1 MEFFMWDKIKE
12 WYKNNKSYLTMLL
25 IGSAVVGLGVTF
37 LALLFPPVLAAFASI
52 SIFGMAPL
60 AFLTSLHLPLAVLTL
75 GCIVTGAAFG
85 AILGGLVA
93 WKQSISIARHVYSYF
108 GHTQEHQIEIN
119 EEDTYRYLM
128 AHLEG
133 EPDESFEI
141 EVDEEFND
149 YTSSDS
155 TEDRANPLSFS
166 TDSNPHAP
174 DAGYEMGELR
184 I

>member
-25 IGSAVVGLGVTF
+25 IGSAVVGLSVTF
-37 LALLFPPVLAAFASI
+37 LALFFPPVLAAFASI

-93 WKQSISIARHVYSYF
+93 WKQSISIAKHVYSYF
-108 GHTQEHQIEIN
+108 GHKQEHHVEIN

-128 AHLEG
+128 GHLEG
-133 EPDESFEI
+133 EASESFEV

-149 YTSSDS
+149 YTSTDS
-155 TEDRANPLSFS
+155 AEDRPNPLNFS
-166 TDSNPHAP
+166 TDSNHQAL
-174 DAGYEMGELR
+174 DGGYEMTELR

>member
-25 IGSAVVGLGVTF
+25 IGSAVVGLSVTF
-37 LALLFPPVLAAFASI
+37 LALFFPPVLAAFASI

-93 WKQSISIARHVYSYF
+93 WKQSISIAKHVYSYF
-108 GHTQEHQIEIN
+108 DHKQDHQVEIS

-128 AHLEG
+128 DHLEG
-133 EPDESFEI
+133 EPGESFEA

-155 TEDRANPLSFS
+155 TEDRANPLSVS
-166 TDSNPHAP
+166 TDSNPHAL
-174 DAGYEMGELR
+174 DGGYEMRELR